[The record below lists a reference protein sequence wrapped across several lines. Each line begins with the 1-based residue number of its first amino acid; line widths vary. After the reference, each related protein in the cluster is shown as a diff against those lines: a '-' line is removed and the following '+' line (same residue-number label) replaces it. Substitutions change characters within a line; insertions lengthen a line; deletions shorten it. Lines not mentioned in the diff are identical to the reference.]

1 MHSTTP
7 SKPVTGRMWV
17 GIIAVTFGSIATVL
31 TFVFT
36 RMSPTDAAAWTMW
49 LQNAVN
55 TVRLFE
61 VAALAFTAYQVLASR
76 AERRDAE
83 AEAVRRARKDANYQ
97 AWQVINSAQGKGGS
111 GGRID
116 ALADLVRND
125 VSLAGI
131 NLDGAWLESIDLR
144 NASLPMASFEKCNL
158 QGACFDGARLDGAN
172 LRHATLTAASFAGAS
187 LRGVDL
193 TGARLSA
200 TNLAGADLTDAHG
213 WREVSTFAHA
223 NVEGLRA
230 APRGFLEWAR
240 MGGAMDTARDGLL
253 LHPEQSREFR
263 VL

>member
-1 MHSTTP
+1 MQSTTP
-7 SKPVTGRMWV
+7 SRQVTGRMWV
-17 GIIAVTFGSIATVL
+17 GIIAVTFGTIATTL
-31 TFVFT
+31 TFVFA
-36 RMSPTDAAAWTMW
+36 RMSSVDAAAWTMW

-55 TVRLFE
+55 TIRLFE
-61 VAALAFTAYQVLASR
+61 VTALGFTAYQVLAGR

-144 NASLPMASFEKCNL
+144 RASLTMASLEKCNL

-200 TNLAGADLTDAHG
+200 TNLAGADLTDALG
-213 WREVSTFAHA
+213 WREVATFAHA
-223 NVEGLRA
+223 NIQDVRA

-240 MGGAMDTARDGLL
+240 MGGAMDPSRDGLL

>member
-1 MHSTTP
+1 MHSTTT
-7 SKPVTGRMWV
+7 SKQVTGRMWI

-31 TFVFT
+31 TIVFA
-36 RMSPTDAAAWTMW
+36 RMSSADAAAWTMW
-49 LQNAVN
+49 LQNTVN

-76 AERRDAE
+76 SERRDAE

-144 NASLPMASFEKCNL
+144 NASLPMASFEKCPSRPNGNDCTL
-158 QGACFDGARLDGAN
+158 IGAPQGHRE
-172 LRHATLTAASFAGAS
+172 AGKRDPDYAPC
-187 LRGVDL
+187 
-193 TGARLSA
+193 SA
-200 TNLAGADLTDAHG
+200 
-213 WREVSTFAHA
+213 EE
-223 NVEGLRA
+223 NVYR
-230 APRGFLEWAR
+230 
-240 MGGAMDTARDGLL
+240 
-253 LHPEQSREFR
+253 
-263 VL
+263 